1 MSNIP
6 RIYSSQAAQIR
17 GMPTGGGGGGQAVSG
32 DAAASI
38 QRAASA
44 VPAKAEKQ
52 HLGYQWRHFIAGGM
66 GGMVGAMMTCPLE
79 VVKTVLQSKEQQ
91 NKSLVRVVGGILRY
105 EGLPGFFKGI
115 GPMVLGVVPAR
126 ATYFATYDGTKVRS
140 PPHSPFL
147 LLLSLALPL
156 FLLLIRRLSRVRSN
170 PGPDPLSTPTARGG
184 SSILSVGGTYT
195 HSLEQGALLR
205 GMPPVPPALH
215 AHDTP
220 TRLFQLPPW
229 PSLASLASHYLFL
242 SPIPF
247 FFSVPPPLSVPS
259 IHSSLDR
266 PSLDARPID

>member
-17 GMPTGGGGGGQAVSG
+17 GMPTGGGGGGKAVPG

-52 HLGYQWRHFIAGGM
+52 HLGYHWRHFIAGGM
-66 GGMVGAMMTCPLE
+66 GGMVGATMTCPLE
-79 VVKTVLQSKEQQ
+79 VVKTVLQSKEQK
-91 NKSLVRVVGGILRY
+91 NKSVVRVVGGILRY

-156 FLLLIRRLSRVRSN
+156 FLLSIRLTLSCAVKSW
-170 PGPDPLSTPTARGG
+170 SG
-184 SSILSVGGTYT
+184 SSIDANRPRRNQHPQCGG
-195 HSLEQGALLR
+195 LLHPQPR
-205 GMPPVPPALH
+205 TGCIATGNAACSPRSACARH
-215 AHDTP
+215 

-229 PSLASLASHYLFL
+229 PSLASLASHYLL
-242 SPIPF
+242 IPPIPF
-247 FFSVPPPLSVPS
+247 LFSVPPPLSVLS